1 MVTMQRKLGE
11 LAGREFDLVIVG
23 GGICGAAA
31 AWDATQRGL
40 SVALLERGDFGGETS
55 ANSLK
60 VVHGGIRYLQHL
72 DLARV
77 RESSRERTA
86 LLRIAPHLVH
96 PLPVL
101 VPTYGH
107 GLRGAEVLGAAFAL
121 LNGLTAGRNRGVPDP
136 DRHIPR
142 ARLVS
147 GSRVRA
153 WHPELDDPAMTG
165 AGLFWDGQ
173 LYNPP
178 RLVWEFVRTAG
189 RAGAVAANYCEV
201 VGFLRRGTRVVGVAV
216 CDRLTG
222 ERFEVRSRVVVNA
235 AGPFAGQVGVPSGT
249 RGDGRIPLSRDMAV
263 VIRRK
268 LVRERSLAVQT
279 KYQDPDA
286 YLSRGRRH
294 LFVVPWRDVTLVGVN
309 SIVYRGDPNCL
320 TVTEPEV
327 EGFLDEINDAEP
339 RFALTMDD
347 VALVHAGLLPIGAD
361 ALVGANVSFG
371 KRAHVVDNARADGV
385 DGLVTAICNRY
396 TTARRVGERAVGLA
410 LQKLGMASRPS
421 RSAETPLHGGRVA
434 TFAGLVQEIA
444 RAAGTDRFRP
454 DVAEQVAHNHGSAYG
469 EVLQLVHET
478 PSYGVTLG
486 ASGTLAAQVIHAIRN
501 EMAQKLA
508 DCVFRRTDLGTA
520 GHPGDDALAGCAAV
534 MAEELGWSAARTEL
548 ELAEVRTRFPG
559 SQGPGRL
566 SV

>member
-1 MVTMQRKLGE
+1 MQRKLGE

-40 SVALLERGDFGGETS
+40 SVALLDRGDFGGETS

-72 DLARV
+72 DFARV

-107 GLRGAEVLGAAFAL
+107 GLRGAEALGAAFAL
-121 LNGLTAGRNRGVPDP
+121 LNGLTADRNRGVTDP

-147 GSRVRA
+147 SSRVRA
-153 WHPELDDPAMTG
+153 WHPELDAPAMTG

-189 RAGAVAANYCEV
+189 REGAVAANYCEV
-201 VGFLRRGTRVVGVAV
+201 GGFLRRGPRVVGVAV
-216 CDRLTG
+216 CDRLSG

-235 AGPFAGQVGVPSGT
+235 AGPFAGQLGVRSGT
-249 RGDGRIPLSRDMAV
+249 RAAGRIPLSRDMAV
-263 VIRRK
+263 VIRRR
-268 LVRERSLAVQT
+268 LMRERALAVQT

-320 TVTEPEV
+320 TVAESEV
-327 EGFLDEINDAEP
+327 QGFLDEINDAEP
-339 RFALTMDD
+339 RFALTLAD
-347 VALVHAGLLPIGAD
+347 VALVHAGLLPIGAGV
-361 ALVGANVSFG
+361 LVGANVSFG
-371 KRAHVVDNARADGV
+371 KRSHVVDNAQADGV
-385 DGLVTAICNRY
+385 DGLVTAVSNRY
-396 TTARRVGERAVGLA
+396 TTARRVGERAVDLA
-410 LQKLGMASRPS
+410 FRKLGMTPRPS
-421 RSAETPLHGGRVA
+421 RSADTPLHGGRMS
-434 TFAGLVQEIA
+434 TFAGLVQEIS
-444 RAAGTDRFRP
+444 RAAGADRHGL
-454 DVAEQVAHNHGSAYG
+454 DVAEQLAHNHGSAYG
-469 EVLQLVHET
+469 DVLQLVREI
-478 PSYGVTLG
+478 PSYGVTIG
-486 ASGTLAAQVIHAIRN
+486 ASRTLAAEVVHAIRN
-501 EMAQKLA
+501 EMALKLA

-520 GHPGDDALAGCAAV
+520 GHPGDDALAGCAAL
-534 MAEELGWSAARTEL
+534 MAEELGWSAVRTEL
-548 ELAEVRTRFPG
+548 ELAEVGTRFPG
-559 SQGPGRL
+559 PRGL
-566 SV
+566 W

>member
-1 MVTMQRKLGE
+1 VQRKLGE

-40 SVALLERGDFGGETS
+40 SVALLDRGDFGGETS

-72 DLARV
+72 DFARV

-101 VPTYGH
+101 VPTFGH
-107 GLRGAEVLGAAFAL
+107 GLRGAEALGAAFAL
-121 LNGLTAGRNRGVPDP
+121 LNSLTTDRNRGVTDP

-147 GSRVRA
+147 GSTVRA

-173 LYNPP
+173 LYNPS

-201 VGFLRRGTRVVGVAV
+201 GGFLRRGARVVGVAV
-216 CDRLTG
+216 CDRLSG
-222 ERFEVRSRVVVNA
+222 ERFEVRSRVVLNA
-235 AGPFAGQVGVPSGT
+235 AGPFAGQLGVRSGA
-249 RGDGRIPLSRDMAV
+249 GAAGRIPLSRDMAV
-263 VIRRK
+263 VIRRR
-268 LVRERSLAVQT
+268 LVGERALAVQT

-320 TVTEPEV
+320 TVTESEI

-371 KRAHVVDNARADGV
+371 KRAHVVDNARADRV
-385 DGLVTAICNRY
+385 DGLITAVCNRY
-396 TTARRVGERAVGLA
+396 TTARGVGERAVDLA
-410 LQKLGMASRPS
+410 FHKLDMAPRPS

-444 RAAGTDRFRP
+444 RAAGDRLRP
-454 DVAEQVAHNHGSAYG
+454 DVAEQLAHNHGSAYG
-469 EVLQLVHET
+469 DVLQLARET
-478 PSYGVTLG
+478 PSYGVTIG
-486 ASGTLAAQVIHAIRN
+486 ASGTLAAEVVHAIRN
-501 EMAQKLA
+501 EMAQTLA

-520 GHPGDDALAGCAAV
+520 GHPGDAALADCAAL
-534 MAEELGWSAARTEL
+534 MAGELRWSAPRMEL

-559 SQGPGRL
+559 PQGPGRL
-566 SV
+566 AV

>member
-1 MVTMQRKLGE
+1 MQRKLGE

-72 DLARV
+72 DVARV

-101 VPTYGH
+101 VPTFGH
-107 GLRGAEVLGAAFAL
+107 GLRGAEALGAAFAL
-121 LNGLTAGRNRGVPDP
+121 LNGLTADRNRGLTDP
-136 DRHIPR
+136 DRRIPG
-142 ARLVS
+142 AQLVS

-153 WHPELDDPAMTG
+153 WHRELDAPGMTG

-173 LYNPP
+173 LYHPS

-189 RAGAVAANYCEV
+189 RAGAVVANYCEV
-201 VGFLRRGTRVVGVAV
+201 GRFLRRGTRVVGVAV
-216 CDRLTG
+216 WDRLSG
-222 ERFEVRSRVVVNA
+222 QRFEVRSRVVLNA
-235 AGPFAGQVGVPSGT
+235 AGPFAGRVGAPSGALAA
-249 RGDGRIPLSRDMAV
+249 GGIPLSRDMAV
-263 VIRRK
+263 VIRRR
-268 LVRERSLAVQT
+268 LVRERALAVQT

-309 SIVYRGDPNCL
+309 SIVYRGDPNGL
-320 TVTEPEV
+320 TVTESEV

-347 VALVHAGLLPIGAD
+347 VALVHAGLLPIEGD

-371 KRAHVVDNARADGV
+371 KRAHVVDNARVNGV
-385 DGLVTAICNRY
+385 DGLVTAVCNRY
-396 TTARRVGERAVGLA
+396 TTARGVAERAVDLA
-410 LQKLGMASRPS
+410 FQKLDMAPPPS
-421 RSAETPLHGGRVA
+421 RSAETPLHGGCVP
-434 TFAGLVQEIA
+434 TFAGLVREIA
-444 RAAGTDRFRP
+444 QTAGADRLRP
-454 DVAEQVAHNHGSAYG
+454 DVVEQLAHNHGSAYG
-469 EVLQLVHET
+469 DVLQLARET
-478 PSYGVTLG
+478 PSLGVTIG
-486 ASGTLAAQVIHAIRN
+486 ASGTLAAEVIHAIRN

-520 GHPGDDALAGCAAV
+520 GHPGDAALADCAAL
-534 MAEELGWSAARTEL
+534 MAEELGWNTARREL

-559 SQGPGRL
+559 PQGPGRL
-566 SV
+566 GV

>member
-1 MVTMQRKLGE
+1 VQRKLGE

-40 SVALLERGDFGGETS
+40 TVALLERGDFGGETS

-72 DLARV
+72 DIARV

-101 VPTYGH
+101 VPTFGH
-107 GLRGAEVLGAAFAL
+107 GLRGAEALGAAFAL
-121 LNGLTAGRNRGVPDP
+121 LNGLTADRNRGLTDP
-136 DRHIPR
+136 DRHIPK

-147 GSRVRA
+147 GSSVRA
-153 WHPELDDPAMTG
+153 WHPELDDPEMTG

-189 RAGAVAANYCEV
+189 RAGAVVANYCEV
-201 VGFLRRGTRVVGVAV
+201 GGFLRRAGRVVGVAA
-216 CDRLTG
+216 CDRLSG
-222 ERFEVRSRVVVNA
+222 ERFEVRSRVVLNA
-235 AGPFAGQVGVPSGT
+235 AGPFAAQLNVRSGA
-249 RGDGRIPLSRDMAV
+249 RAASGIPLSRDMAV
-263 VIRRK
+263 VIRRQ
-268 LVRERSLAVQT
+268 LVRERALAVQT

-320 TVTEPEV
+320 AVTESEV

-385 DGLVTAICNRY
+385 GGLITAVCNRY
-396 TTARRVGERAVGLA
+396 TTARGVGQRAVDLVFH
-410 LQKLGMASRPS
+410 KLGMAPRLSH
-421 RSAETPLHGGRVA
+421 SAETPLHGGRVA
-434 TFAGLVQEIA
+434 TFAGLVQEITQA
-444 RAAGTDRFRP
+444 SRADRLAP
-454 DVAEQVAHNHGSAYG
+454 AVAEQLAHNHGSAYG
-469 EVLQLVHET
+469 AILRLARET
-478 PSYGVTLG
+478 PSYGVTIG
-486 ASGTLAAQVIHAIRN
+486 APGTLAAEIIHAVRH

-520 GHPGDDALAGCAAV
+520 GHPGDDVLAAAAALMGK
-534 MAEELGWSAARTEL
+534 ELRWSAARTEL

-559 SQGPGRL
+559 PQGPGRL
-566 SV
+566 VV

>member
-1 MVTMQRKLGE
+1 MQRNLRE

-40 SVALLERGDFGGETS
+40 SVALLDRGDFGGETS

-72 DLARV
+72 DVARV

-86 LLRIAPHLVH
+86 LLWIAPHLVH

-101 VPTYGH
+101 VPTFGH
-107 GLRGAEVLGAAFAL
+107 RLRGAEALGAAFAL
-121 LNGLTAGRNRGVPDP
+121 LNGLTADRNRGVTDP
-136 DRHIPR
+136 DRQIPR
-142 ARLVS
+142 ARLIS
-147 GSRVRA
+147 GARVRA
-153 WHPELDDPAMTG
+153 WHPELDDPGMTG

-201 VGFLRRGTRVVGVAV
+201 GRFLRHGARVVGVAV
-216 CDRLTG
+216 CDRLSG
-222 ERFEVRSRVVVNA
+222 ERFEVRSRVVLNA
-235 AGPFAGQVGVPSGT
+235 AGPFAGQLGVRSGA
-249 RGDGRIPLSRDMAV
+249 RAASKIPLSRDMAV
-263 VIRRK
+263 VIRRR
-268 LVRERSLAVQT
+268 LVRERALAVQT
-279 KYQDPDA
+279 RYQDPDA

-320 TVTEPEV
+320 TVTESEV

-385 DGLVTAICNRY
+385 DGLVTAVCNRY
-396 TTARRVGERAVGLA
+396 TTARRVGERAVDLA
-410 LQKLGMASRPS
+410 FHKLSMTPRPS
-421 RSAETPLHGGRVA
+421 RSAETPLQGGHVA
-434 TFAGLVQEIA
+434 TFAGLVQEIG
-444 RAAGTDRFRP
+444 RAGADRLRP
-454 DVAEQVAHNHGSAYG
+454 DVAEQLAHNHGSAYG
-469 EVLQLVHET
+469 DVLRWAREA
-478 PSYGVTLG
+478 PSYGVTIG
-486 ASGTLAAQVIHAIRN
+486 ASGTLAAEVIHAIRN
-501 EMAQKLA
+501 EMAQTLA

-520 GHPGDDALAGCAAV
+520 GHPGDDALAGCAAL
-534 MAEELGWSAARTEL
+534 MAGELGWSAARTEL

-559 SQGPGRL
+559 PHGPGRL
-566 SV
+566 GV

>member
-1 MVTMQRKLGE
+1 MQRKLGE
-11 LAGREFDLVIVG
+11 LAGREFDVVIVG
-23 GGICGAAA
+23 GGICGAAI

-72 DLARV
+72 DVARV

-107 GLRGAEVLGAAFAL
+107 GLRGAEALGAAFAL
-121 LNGLTAGRNRGVPDP
+121 LNGLTADRNRGVADP
-136 DRHIPR
+136 GRHIPR

-147 GSRVRA
+147 GSKVRA

-173 LYNPP
+173 LYNPS

-201 VGFLRRGTRVVGVAV
+201 VGFLRRGKRVVGVAV
-216 CDRLTG
+216 CDRLSG
-222 ERFEVRSRVVVNA
+222 ERFEVRSRVVMNA
-235 AGPFAGQVGVPSGT
+235 AGPFAGQVGVPSGA
-249 RGDGRIPLSRDMAV
+249 RAASRIPLSRDMAV
-263 VIRRK
+263 VIRRR
-268 LVRERSLAVQT
+268 LVREQALAVQT

-294 LFVVPWRDVTLVGVN
+294 LFVIPWRDVTLVGVN

-327 EGFLDEINDAEP
+327 QGFLDEINDAEP
-339 RFALTMDD
+339 RFALTMGD
-347 VALVHAGLLPIGAD
+347 VALIHAGLLPIGAD
-361 ALVGANVSFG
+361 ALVEANVSFG

-385 DGLVTAICNRY
+385 DGLVTAVCNRY
-396 TTARRVGERAVGLA
+396 TTARRVGERAVDLA
-410 LQKLGMASRPS
+410 IRKLGVAAPPS
-421 RSAETPLHGGRVA
+421 HSATTPLHGGRVA
-434 TFAGLVQEIA
+434 SFAGLIQEIV
-444 RAAGTDRFRP
+444 RASEPYWLRP
-454 DVAEQVAHNHGSAYG
+454 DVAEQLAHNHGSAYG
-469 EVLQLVHET
+469 EVLQLVRET
-478 PSYGVTLG
+478 PSYGVTIG
-486 ASGTLAAQVIHAIRN
+486 ASRTLAAEVIHAIRN
-501 EMAQKLA
+501 EMAQTLA

-520 GHPGDDALAGCAAV
+520 GHPGDDALAGGAAI
-534 MAEELGWSAARTEL
+534 MAEELGWSPAKTEL

-559 SQGPGRL
+559 PQGPGWL

>member
-1 MVTMQRKLGE
+1 MQRKLE
-11 LAGREFDLVIVG
+11 QLTGREFDLVIVG

-40 SVALLERGDFGGETS
+40 SVALLDRADFGGETS

-72 DLARV
+72 DVARV

-101 VPTYGH
+101 VPTFGH
-107 GLRGAEVLGAAFAL
+107 GLRGAEALGTAFAL
-121 LNGLTAGRNRGVPDP
+121 LNGLTADRNRGVADP
-136 DRHIPR
+136 DRRIPR

-153 WHPELDDPAMTG
+153 WHPELDAPGMTG

-173 LYNPP
+173 LYNPA

-201 VGFLRRGTRVVGVAV
+201 GGFLRRGSRVVGVAV
-216 CDRLTG
+216 CDRLSG
-222 ERFEVRSRVVVNA
+222 ERFDVRSRMVLNA
-235 AGPFAGQVGVPSGT
+235 AGPFAGQLEVRSGA
-249 RGDGRIPLSRDMAV
+249 RAPGRIPLSRDMAV
-263 VIRRK
+263 VIRRR
-268 LVRERSLAVQT
+268 LVRERALAVQT
-279 KYQDPDA
+279 KYHDPDA
-286 YLSRGRRH
+286 FLSRGPRH

-309 SIVYRGDPNCL
+309 SIVYDGDPNCL
-320 TVTEPEV
+320 AVTASEV

-339 RFALTMDD
+339 RFGLTPDD

-385 DGLVTAICNRY
+385 DGLVTAVCNRY
-396 TTARRVGERAVGLA
+396 TTARGVAERAVDLA
-410 LQKLGMASRPS
+410 FHKLGRAPRPS
-421 RSAETPLHGGRVA
+421 RSAVTPLHGGRVP
-434 TFAGLVQEIA
+434 TFAGLVREITQA
-444 RAAGTDRFRP
+444 DGADRLRP
-454 DVAEQVAHNHGSAYG
+454 DVVEQLAHNHGSAYG
-469 EVLQLVHET
+469 EVLQLVRET
-478 PSYGVTLG
+478 PAYAGTIG
-486 ASGTLAAQVIHAIRN
+486 TSGTLAAEVIHAVRN

-508 DCVFRRTDLGTA
+508 DCVFRRTELGTA
-520 GHPGDDALAGCAAV
+520 GHPGDDTLAGCAAV

-548 ELAEVRTRFPG
+548 ELVEVRARFPG
-559 SQGPGRL
+559 PQGPGRL
-566 SV
+566 AV